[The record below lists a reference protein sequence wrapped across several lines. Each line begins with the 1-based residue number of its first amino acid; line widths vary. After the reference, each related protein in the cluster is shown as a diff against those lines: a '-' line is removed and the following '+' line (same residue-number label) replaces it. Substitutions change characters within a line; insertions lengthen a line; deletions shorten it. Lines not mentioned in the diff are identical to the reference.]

1 MKDLGMK
8 IKNERKKRGLKQ
20 KDLALLLNVTSQ
32 AISGWERGVTFPQLE
47 LYERIAIA
55 LNVSKDW
62 LFFDDEN
69 KKKHNDA
76 DIFYAPFYSDIE
88 ASAGCGRCNEYSE
101 VEEYPLPIQ
110 FVTNQYN
117 KESIVC
123 IRCNGDSMEPV
134 ISSGSILAINKSL
147 KTINDGSIYVI
158 KIHDVLRVK
167 ILQMSTNGIVIK
179 SYNKEYADECV
190 SFDSFSESRL
200 EIIGKVIWYSSNL
213 K

>member
-1 MKDLGMK
+1 MK

-20 KDLALLLNVTSQ
+20 KDFALLLDVTSQ
-32 AISGWERGVTFPQLE
+32 AVSGWERGVTFPQLE
-47 LYERIAIA
+47 LYERIAVA

-62 LFFDDEN
+62 LFFEDEN
-69 KKKHNDA
+69 KMEHNKA
-76 DIFYAPFYSDIE
+76 DIFYAPFYSEIE

-101 VEEYPLPIQ
+101 IEEYPLPIQ
-110 FVTNQYN
+110 FVTNQNN
-117 KESIVC
+117 KESIEC
-123 IRCNGDSMEPV
+123 IRCTGDSMEPV
-134 ISSGSILAINKSL
+134 ITCGSILAINKSL

-167 ILQMSTNGIVIK
+167 ILHISANGIVIK

-190 SFDSFSESRL
+190 SFDFFNESGL
-200 EIIGKVIWYSSNL
+200 EIVGKVIWYSSNL